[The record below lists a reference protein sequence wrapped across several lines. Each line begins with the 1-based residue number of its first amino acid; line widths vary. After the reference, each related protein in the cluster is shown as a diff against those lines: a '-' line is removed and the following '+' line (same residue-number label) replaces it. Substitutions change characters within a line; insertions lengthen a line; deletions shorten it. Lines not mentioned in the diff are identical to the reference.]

1 MSRERKIEHG
11 NTLKAERAVINGGVA
26 AHFHDDL
33 VGIELPLGTRQL
45 ASGDG
50 SVVDE
55 VVVGPV
61 FSTTPPVKAKGFSV
75 VRTIRLP
82 RNCMP
87 VVPATCWK
95 RPDSVRMLYVA

>member
-1 MSRERKIEHG
+1 M
-11 NTLKAERAVINGGVA
+11 INGGVA

-50 SVVDE
+50 SVVDN
-55 VVVGPV
+55 VVVGTGLLHD
-61 FSTTPPVKAKGFSV
+61 SAGKGEGVRV

-87 VVPATCWK
+87 VVPATCSK